1 MRALGLDPVHDT
13 RAAFRGLCSAM
24 SRPGTVEGVPAP
36 ADHAVLAALV
46 DHEVTVATPDEEVRG
61 ALDREGRLNEAAPDT
76 ADIVHTRGAPE
87 WDVRDAK
94 RGSLTEPSDG
104 ATIVYR
110 VDSVRQGTPIRLQ
123 GPGVPGTRT
132 AAVTLP
138 PPELRALATAQP
150 YPRGVDAVFADREQV
165 LAVPRSAGLEV
176 A

>member
-1 MRALGLDPVHDT
+1 MRTLGLDPVHDV
-13 RAAFRGLCSAM
+13 RSAFRGLCAAM

-36 ADHAVLAALV
+36 ADHAVLATLV
-46 DHEVTVATPDEEVRG
+46 DHEVTVVTPDEEVRG

-76 ADIVHTRGAPE
+76 ADIVHTRGVPA

-94 RGSLTEPSDG
+94 QGSLTEPSNG
-104 ATIVYR
+104 ATVVYR
-110 VDSVRQGTPIRLQ
+110 VDSVREGTTLRLH

-138 PPELRALATAQP
+138 PPELQALAAAQP
-150 YPRGVDAVFADREQV
+150 YPRGVDAVFADQERV